1 MKTVFGVSIPQT
13 LEEVCHP
20 QRVALLVYDMQVG
33 ILRQIKNAEQITR
46 RVLKVLA
53 AARTAGVR
61 VFFSRHLSL
70 PKELMGMFQFRTA
83 MAWQHVNAPEQV
95 NPWFLRDDPAFQI
108 VPELKPLPSEG
119 VFDKMTMSAFKGTWL
134 DLALRDCG
142 INAFIIVGVATEI
155 GIDPTIRHGTDLGY
169 IPVFVVDA
177 CGAGD
182 AEAAKRSVE
191 NFKFIGDVILTDSET
206 ICAVLGKSAT
216 R

>member
-1 MKTVFGVSIPQT
+1 
-13 LEEVCHP
+13 
-20 QRVALLVYDMQVG
+20 
-33 ILRQIKNAEQITR
+33 
-46 RVLKVLA
+46 
-53 AARTAGVR
+53 
-61 VFFSRHLSL
+61 
-70 PKELMGMFQFRTA
+70 
-83 MAWQHVNAPEQV
+83 
-95 NPWFLRDDPAFQI
+95 
-108 VPELKPLPSEG
+108 
-119 VFDKMTMSAFKGTWL
+119 MSAFEGTWL